1 MDRIDQILNAESTIL
16 EPEQPKP
23 LNGFNKEIEYR
34 NVSFAY
40 RPDRIVLKDVN
51 VKIGKGQTVALVG
64 QSGSGKS
71 TFVDLLPR
79 FYDVIKGEILIDGIN
94 I

>member
-16 EPEQPKP
+16 EPEQQKP

-51 VKIGKGQTVALVG
+51 VKIGKGQTVALVRVG
-64 QSGSGKS
+64 VSFAAKYGLDG
-71 TFVDLLPR
+71 LGYHGP
-79 FYDVIKGEILIDGIN
+79 VIL
-94 I
+94 